1 MSFQMKKPS
10 AVLKHLSSIVEKN
23 EAEDNTSTKL
33 SLCELSSQKEQ
44 KKKGHNT

>member
-1 MSFQMKKPS
+1 MKKPS
-10 AVLKHLSSIVEKN
+10 AVLKHLSSIVENK